1 MRMNVTQE
9 AIISLEKDSQK
20 VLRFP
25 QNRKQDSKDK
35 DARFRSLFGA
45 PFVKIAATWE
55 LIKDFVRDDVFPA

>member
-25 QNRKQDSKDK
+25 QNRKWDSKDK
-35 DARFRSLFGA
+35 DAR
-45 PFVKIAATWE
+45 
-55 LIKDFVRDDVFPA
+55 